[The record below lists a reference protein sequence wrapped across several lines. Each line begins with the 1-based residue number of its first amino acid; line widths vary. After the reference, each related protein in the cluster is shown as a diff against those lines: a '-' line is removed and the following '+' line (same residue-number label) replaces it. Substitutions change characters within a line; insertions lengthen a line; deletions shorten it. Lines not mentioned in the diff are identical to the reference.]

1 MYFDGTMA
9 SLAALI
15 ARAGLQGRWLD
26 NRFTP
31 KFITQTGI
39 CVYWDEDSGMLLTK
53 GNPALRQ
60 AVQQALIRAMEADEV
75 PIATR

>member
-1 MYFDGTMA
+1 MYFDGTMTG
-9 SLAALI
+9 LAALI

-31 KFITQTGI
+31 KFITGDGI
-39 CVYWDEDSGMLLTK
+39 CVYWDEASGMLLTK

-60 AVQQALIRAMEADEV
+60 RVQQALIQAMESEEMSV
-75 PIATR
+75 PCA